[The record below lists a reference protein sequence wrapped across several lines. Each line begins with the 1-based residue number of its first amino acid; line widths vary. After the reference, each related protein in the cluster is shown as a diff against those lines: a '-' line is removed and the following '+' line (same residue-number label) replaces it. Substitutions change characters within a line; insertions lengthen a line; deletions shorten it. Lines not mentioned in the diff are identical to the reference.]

1 MLKLLIDE
9 NLDHRILRG
18 LKLHVPELSYTV
30 VQETSLAGASDAALL
45 DWAAGLQ
52 FVLVTHDRK
61 SMLRD
66 ANQRMR
72 SGQKIGGLVI
82 VKKELPLARAIAD
95 LVFLL
100 ESCTEEDLEN
110 QVIFV
115 PL

>member
-1 MLKLLIDE
+1 
-9 NLDHRILRG
+9 
-18 LKLHVPELSYTV
+18 
-30 VQETSLAGASDAALL
+30 
-45 DWAAGLQ
+45 
-52 FVLVTHDRK
+52 
-61 SMLRD
+61 MLRD